1 MKTNSKDY
9 PTIQRLQGKILVPTN
24 INLSTNEEGE
34 ESYNYWQVSFPLTSK
49 LSNAE
54 LTAEANKEYAKLSQ
68 TEILEAGCP
77 TSLGFR
83 IDCMDNNKTDF
94 DQTLGLISVYPAMT
108 TVLVRDYDNVNHTI
122 TVAQYKQMCLEL
134 GAHVMAIRHAYWDDV
149 DVL

>member
-34 ESYNYWQVSFPLTSK
+34 ESYNYWQVAFPLTSK

-54 LTAEANKEYAKLSQ
+54 LTSEANKEYAKLSQ
-68 TEILEAGCP
+68 TETLQAGCP

-83 IDCMDNNKTDF
+83 IDCMDKNKTDF
-94 DQTLGLISVYPAMT
+94 DQTLGLISIYPAMT
-108 TVLVRDYDNVNHTI
+108 EVLVRDYDNNNHTV
-122 TVAQYKQMCLEL
+122 TVDQYKQMCIEL
-134 GAHVMAIRHAYWDDV
+134 GVHVMTIRQDYWTTIDD
-149 DVL
+149 

>member
-24 INLSTNEEGE
+24 ITQSTNEEGE

-54 LTAEANKEYAKLSQ
+54 LTAAANKEYAKLSQ
-68 TEILEAGCP
+68 IKTLEAGCP

-83 IDCMDNNKTDF
+83 IDCMDNNVADF
-94 DQTLGLISVYPAMT
+94 DKTLGLISIYPTMT
-108 TVLVRDYDNVNHTI
+108 EVTVRDYDNLNHTI
-122 TVAQYKQMCLEL
+122 TVDQYKQMCLEL
-134 GAHVMAIRHAYWDDV
+134 GAHVMGVRQAYWADV
-149 DVL
+149 DAV